1 MLYATSISLF
11 HSLALSVLYGIETSE
26 TRPFNKLSSHVY
38 DSVCVRSE
46 VISVN
51 VSGVGKLIRCMHVS
65 ESHGL
70 SQSETL

>member
-11 HSLALSVLYGIETSE
+11 HSLVLSVLYGIETSE
-26 TRPFNKLSSHVY
+26 TRPFNKLSSNVY

-51 VSGVGKLIRCMHVS
+51 VSGVGKLIRCMH

-70 SQSETL
+70 SQSKTL